1 MKKDIKNI
9 QIDKKNHKMLLLIKA
24 NYELKTINEVLTK
37 LIKHFKGER

>member
-9 QIDKKNHKMLLLIKA
+9 QISRKNHKMLLLIKA